1 MMTSVLRDSLGGNC
15 KTIMI
20 ATINPEAAHSEESLS
35 TCRFAQ
41 RVSLIKN
48 KASINE
54 DLDPLQLIR
63 RLKAELLN
71 LREEISFLKG
81 ENSDEEQILTPS
93 ETEELMN
100 NVRIYMND
108 PDQRAILN
116 IGKLTLTKIKDV
128 FVMMKNVYLE
138 CKSNGGSSSSSS
150 NEDMISVKGKG
161 NEELMKQV
169 SDLKGCLLQRDNEI
183 AILVNMVK
191 KGT

>member
-20 ATINPEAAHSEESLS
+20 ATINPEAAHSDESLS

-48 KASINE
+48 KASVNE

-100 NVRIYMND
+100 NVRFYMND

-116 IGKLTLTKIKDV
+116 IGSYSLTHLLTHS
-128 FVMMKNVYLE
+128 LTH
-138 CKSNGGSSSSSS
+138 S
-150 NEDMISVKGKG
+150 
-161 NEELMKQV
+161 LTH
-169 SDLKGCLLQRDNEI
+169 LLTQNRKVNLNQDKRRICYDEKC
-183 AILVNMVK
+183 ILGV
-191 KGT
+191 